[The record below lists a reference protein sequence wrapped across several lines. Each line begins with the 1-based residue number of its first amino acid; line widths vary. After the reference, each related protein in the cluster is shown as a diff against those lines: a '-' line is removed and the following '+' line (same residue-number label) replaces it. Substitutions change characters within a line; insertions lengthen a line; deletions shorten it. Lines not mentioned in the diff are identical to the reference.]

1 MMKACHISTDVL
13 SDREAFAFWQDVIC
27 ETFIHLDCASANS
40 RKFRGSLHNQP
51 FGDLLLS
58 SMASDPIDLSRTAAR
73 ISAARDEYCLIVV
86 QGSGRTL
93 AEQDGRQAILETGDL
108 ALFDSVRPYF
118 AQLQTGFH
126 HYVLKV
132 PREAVRRRFGPIEA
146 LTATKIS
153 GTRGIGKIASNFVRG
168 LHGELETLDEFASQ
182 RLAETSVDLIA
193 AALASAMPTAV
204 PVASTTRIAHLM
216 RAKSFIAGNIHRYD
230 LTSGHVAVAIGVS
243 ERYLRDLFA
252 GEGMS
257 LGRYIW
263 TFRLERCRIA
273 LSDPSQAHRAI
284 SEIAFG
290 WGFNDMS
297 HFSHYFRERVGVSPR
312 EYRESVLGGVTA
324 QSPNGPIES
333 AGHDDAYAYST
344 ITPIVRAKS
353 KQTR

>member
-1 MMKACHISTDVL
+1 MKACHISTDVL

-93 AEQDGRQAILETGDL
+93 GE
-108 ALFDSVRPYF
+108 
-118 AQLQTGFH
+118 QTGFH

-204 PVASTTRIAHLM
+204 PVASTTRVAHLM

-312 EYRESVLGGVTA
+312 EYRESVLGSVTA

-333 AGHDDAYAYST
+333 AEHDDAYAYST
-344 ITPIVRAKS
+344 ITPMVRAKR
-353 KQTR
+353 KETR